1 MRFGGQAVA
10 FLVPTTLLSTQ
21 HSNTMAERFD
31 GFPVRIEQMSRFK
44 SPKEQQKVLS
54 DLRRGLVDIVVGTHR
69 LLQKDVVFK
78 DLGLLII
85 DEQQRFGVT
94 HKERLKELAKS
105 VDVLTLTA
113 TPIPRTLNMAMRGFR
128 DMSLLEEPPQ
138 DRQPVQRY
146 VRDYSPAMVA
156 EAIRKEMRRGGQSFY
171 LHNRVDTIQK
181 AAAEIKALLPEAN
194 ILFAHGKMSSDDL
207 SDIFSAF
214 VAGEGDV
221 LVCTTIIETGID
233 IPNVNT
239 LIIGEADKLG
249 LAQLYQIRGRVGRSP
264 KRAYAYFMYQ
274 PFRS

>member
-1 MRFGGQAVA
+1 MA